1 MNVLHI
7 LPYIPDLKSG
17 AHVRD
22 HNIIKY
28 LSEVGVTS
36 QVVCNV
42 DESDEPNNITS
53 LERELNTKIYITK
66 APKQSP
72 LKKMEIVLFY
82 HMFPPI
88 LRYNTSTHKKM
99 ISSILKKNSFDI
111 IHAQHIIEAA
121 PTIKAIS
128 DVSFKGCKI
137 ITLHNVDH
145 LNFMKEIYLQKNPLM
160 KFAYKRAASGL
171 KEHELNILSK
181 FDHIFVVSEVD
192 KSIYISEGVPKNKI
206 DVIPNGVD
214 CDFFKPEK
222 VADKNVLAHPNI
234 LFMGKLDYVPN
245 KIAIKIYLHQI
256 HQIIR
261 KEVPEI
267 KFYVIGKNCP
277 KWLKEYSKIDN
288 SVEIIG
294 FVEDVRPYI
303 QSADVCIVSLTMGS
317 GTRLKILEYMAMGKP
332 VVSTTIGV
340 EGLEVEYNKNILIAD
355 EWGEFANKIIAL
367 LNDNHL
373 AKKIG
378 ANGRKLVEE
387 KYHWKKIVEKQM
399 RVYEKLLEGWED
411 MVYK

>member
-7 LPYIPDLKSG
+7 LPYVPDIKSG

-22 HNIIKY
+22 HNLIKY
-28 LSEVGVTS
+28 LSKEGVTS
-36 QVVCNV
+36 QVICNV
-42 DESDEPNNITS
+42 DESDELNNITS

-66 APKQSP
+66 APKQSS

-88 LRYNTSTHKKM
+88 HRYNTSTHKGT

-121 PTIKAIS
+121 PTIEAIS

-145 LNFMKEIYLQKNPLM
+145 LLFMKEINLQKNPLM

-192 KSIYISEGVPKNKI
+192 KSIYISKGIPKNKI

-214 CDFFKPEK
+214 CNIFNPEK
-222 VADKNVLAHPNI
+222 IADKNALAHPNI
-234 LFMGKLDYVPN
+234 LFMGKLDYIPN

-267 KFYVIGKNCP
+267 KFYIIGKNYP
-277 KWLKEYSKIDN
+277 EWLKEYSKIDS

-303 QSADVCIVSLTMGS
+303 QSADVCISPLTMGS
-317 GTRLKILEYMAMGKP
+317 GTRLKILEYLAMGKP
-332 VVSTTIGV
+332 VVSSTIGA
-340 EGLEVEYNKNILIAD
+340 EGLEVEDNKNILIAD
-355 EWGEFANKIIAL
+355 EWDEFANKIIAL
-367 LNDNHL
+367 LNNNHL

-387 KYHWKKIVEKQM
+387 KYNWKNVVEKQI
-399 RVYEKLLEGWED
+399 RVYEKLL
-411 MVYK
+411 KS